1 MKIKRFLMAFTVL
14 ALVLL
19 SGCEAIGGLL
29 GIPYVFDT
37 PVWIQGTWKDST
49 DPTRIWTFTPT
60 KVTSTSSGET
70 TDFSTY
76 GLEIGIT
83 VSKESQPN
91 TTSYEFYWSTLP
103 YSFVD
108 NEDGTLEF
116 NEFGLFIKE

>member
-1 MKIKRFLMAFTVL
+1 MKIKRLLMAFAVL
-14 ALVLL
+14 AVVLL

-37 PVWIQGTWKDST
+37 PVWIQGTWTEAGNPAKN
-49 DPTRIWTFTPT
+49 WTFTPT
-60 KVTSTSSGET
+60 KVTNTSSGET

-91 TTSYEFYWSTLP
+91 TTSYEFYWSTIP

-108 NEDGTLEF
+108 NGDGTLTLHGS
-116 NEFGLFIKE
+116 GLFIKD